1 MNERTPSGLT
11 PDPPGP
17 HDSPQPPT
25 PELRDGDREP
35 EHAAGEPGPRDGPTA
50 PEPLTPDLPPAVQA
64 PDPDIP
70 PGHSDAASL
79 HGSAETDACSE
90 PPD

>member
-1 MNERTPSGLT
+1 MNERTPSGHT
-11 PDPPGP
+11 PDPPDP
-17 HDSPQPPT
+17 HDSRQPPM
-25 PELRDGDREP
+25 
-35 EHAAGEPGPRDGPTA
+35 

-70 PGHSDAASL
+70 PGHSDAASR
-79 HGSAETDACSE
+79 HGSAEEDASSE